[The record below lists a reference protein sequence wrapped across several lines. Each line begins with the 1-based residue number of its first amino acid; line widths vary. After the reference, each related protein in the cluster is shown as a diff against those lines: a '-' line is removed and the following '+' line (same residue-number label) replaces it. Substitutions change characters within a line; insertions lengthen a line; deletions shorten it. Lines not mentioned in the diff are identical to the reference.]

1 MEWQVN
7 ALVLCES
14 IMSFLFHPQFKL
26 HLLLNLAKLHDESGN
41 KASMLEPEKPPAI
54 SVDKVPAY

>member
-1 MEWQVN
+1 
-7 ALVLCES
+7 
-14 IMSFLFHPQFKL
+14 MSFLFHPQFKL